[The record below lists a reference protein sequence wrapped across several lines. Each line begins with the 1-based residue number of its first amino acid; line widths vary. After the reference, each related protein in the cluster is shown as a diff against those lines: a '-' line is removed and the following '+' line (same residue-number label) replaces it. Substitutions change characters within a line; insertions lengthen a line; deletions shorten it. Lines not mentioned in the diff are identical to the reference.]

1 MKCQEDCFGG
11 GGGGTPAIDSF
22 PTAPGYWDGATFTPS
37 RCLSPSGTNINDVDY
52 HGMDDYCEQ
61 HFAEQFAPGL
71 ALAPSNYDCDASGE
85 PSWAAKYFPAQ
96 GNIVRIA

>member
-1 MKCQEDCFGG
+1 
-11 GGGGTPAIDSF
+11 
-22 PTAPGYWDGATFTPS
+22 
-37 RCLSPSGTNINDVDY
+37 
-52 HGMDDYCEQ
+52 MDDYCEQ